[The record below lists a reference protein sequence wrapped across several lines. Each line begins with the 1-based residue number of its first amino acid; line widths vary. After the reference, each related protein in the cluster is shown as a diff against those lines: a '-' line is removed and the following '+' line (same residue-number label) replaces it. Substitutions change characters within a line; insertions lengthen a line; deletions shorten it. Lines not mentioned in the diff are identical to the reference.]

1 MHDAP
6 RNREDLP
13 QHVPLAVC
21 FMRRRRA
28 CIRVSKPFRMLPG
41 MRVRMIASGVVV
53 MIAMRAAVISMKTA
67 VVIAM
72 TPRVMRAAGLMKQIA
87 KNSQHVNH
95 GDARAKNRAGDID

>member
-28 CIRVSKPFRMLPG
+28 FIRMSKPFRMLPSMFASG
-41 MRVRMIASGVVV
+41 GVVMVAMRSGMIAVKP
-53 MIAMRAAVISMKTA
+53 AVIA
-67 VVIAM
+67 IVIPVIAM
-72 TPRVMRAAGLMKQIA
+72 TPRVMRAAGL
-87 KNSQHVNH
+87 
-95 GDARAKNRAGDID
+95 RASSGAGKP